1 MVVRRRTVLTFL
13 VAILIILVA
22 IAAFARL
29 QAYRR
34 QIMDQGQKPADETL
48 EEQAES
54 LFPSGAPSPG
64 TATLPGQ
71 GQIPAAGA
79 NNTSGFFARTR
90 LSRDRARSQEMELLQ
105 RLVDD
110 QATDAQTRNRASER
124 LFELTKRIG
133 QEASIEGL
141 LVAKGF
147 PEAVVM
153 LEETGAIVL
162 VEAATL
168 DKLQVA
174 QVADVVYRVAGIAPD
189 KVTVIGRP

>member
-1 MVVRRRTVLTFL
+1 MVVRRRTIVTLL
-13 VAILIILVA
+13 LAILVILVA
-22 IAAFARL
+22 VAAFARL

-34 QIMDQGQKPADETL
+34 QVMDQGKKPTDESL
-48 EEQAES
+48 EEQAENI
-54 LFPSGAPSPG
+54 FPSGAPSPG

-71 GQIPAAGA
+71 GQLPAAAAG
-79 NNTSGFFARTR
+79 NTSGLFALTR

-105 RLVDD
+105 RLLDD
-110 QATDAQTRNRASER
+110 QATDTQTRTRASER
-124 LFELTKRIG
+124 LFALTTRIS

-168 DKLQVA
+168 DKVQVA